1 MEPKDCRVAVRC
13 PYADKGSFKEDR
25 ERFLLIYE
33 LEGCQ
38 KAVDFLTKYYGIRK
52 MKIIL
57 DGRRVMRTKT
67 HKTYLAHYYRNKAY
81 FSRRGLTKR
90 LVLHE
95 LYHHLVYVIGLDMT
109 ETKEERAANNY
120 ARDFLS

>member
-1 MEPKDCRVAVRC
+1 VRE
-13 PYADKGSFKEDR
+13 K
-25 ERFLLIYE
+25 FLLIYE

-38 KAVDFLTKYYGIRK
+38 KAVNYLTRHYGIRK
-52 MKIIL
+52 MKIIV

-81 FSRRGLTKR
+81 FTRRGLTKR

-95 LYHHLVYVIGLDMT
+95 FYHHLVYINGLDIT
-109 ETKEERAANNY
+109 DTIEERAANNY
-120 ARDFLS
+120 ARNFLS

>member
-1 MEPKDCRVAVRC
+1 MRVRVPRRKVRE
-13 PYADKGSFKEDR
+13 K
-25 ERFLLIYE
+25 FLLIYE

-38 KAVDFLTKYYGIRK
+38 KAVNYLTRYYGIRK
-52 MKIIL
+52 MSVIV

-81 FSRRGLTKR
+81 FTKRGLTKR

-95 LYHHLVYVIGLDMT
+95 LYHHIVDAYGLDMVVS
-109 ETKEERAANNY
+109 EEERGANTF
-120 ARDFLS
+120 ARKFLCKARV